1 MRDII
6 AELEAKIREDLVNID
21 VDESYDQMLDEC
33 YDLSTVGGPFSHMLA
48 SRVLREC
55 DPIAYRCGISDYTDS
70 LEAVEVSGDYYNQR
84 EAECAKDALVDEL
97 QDEIDDL
104 QSQLDDLDP
113 SEEENIEECDSL
125 GSEINELEEL
135 ITKLRKYSF

>member
-6 AELEAKIREDLVNID
+6 AELEVKIREDLVNID

-55 DPIAYRCGISDYTDS
+55 DPIAYRCGVSDYTDS
-70 LEAVEVSGDYYNQR
+70 LEAIEVSGDYYHQR
-84 EAECAKDALVDEL
+84 EAECVKDALVDEL

-104 QSQLDDLDP
+104 QGQLDDLDP
-113 SEEENIEECDSL
+113 SEVENIEECDSL
-125 GSEINELEEL
+125 GSEIAEIEEL